1 VRQPPSPPFCHAM
14 IRNIDADAW
23 RALRAEA
30 KRRRWDTA
38 ALVEAML
45 EVWFATQRN
54 ANPADVA

>member
-1 VRQPPSPPFCHAM
+1 M